1 MPTLFTRIVRGEIP
15 CHKVWEDDR
24 HLAFLDIAPVQ
35 PGHTLVIPKRE
46 VSYLFDLP
54 AGEQAELW
62 KAVAHVE
69 HALKAATRCPRVCLL
84 VVGWEV
90 PHVHVH
96 LVPTHKAAE
105 LPFPPKMAQTQ
116 EQLAATAAQ
125 VKAALARPAV

>member
-24 HLAFLDIAPVQ
+24 HLAFLDISPIQ

-46 VSYLFDLP
+46 VPYLFDLS
-54 AGEQAELW
+54 AYEQSALW
-62 KAVAHVE
+62 EAVRRVE
-69 HALKAATRCPRVCLL
+69 GAVRRATASPRVCMM

-96 LVPTHKAAE
+96 LVPTHHGSE
-105 LPFPPKMAQTQ
+105 FSVPPKMKQT
-116 EQLAATAAQ
+116 EAELSATAAAIR
-125 VKAALARPAV
+125 AATR